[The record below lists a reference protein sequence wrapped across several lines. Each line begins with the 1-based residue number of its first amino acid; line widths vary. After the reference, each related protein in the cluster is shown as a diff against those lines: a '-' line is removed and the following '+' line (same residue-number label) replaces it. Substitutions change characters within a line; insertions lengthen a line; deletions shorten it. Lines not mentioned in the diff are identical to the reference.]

1 MLSRYMCSTG
11 KWWPFCCI
19 TAVSA
24 GSATRGENTACIL
37 LQLPPQ
43 LGENAVMAAAS
54 ARREYMCLQ
63 FLQLLESSSS
73 LLDHTLPTSEQCK

>member
-43 LGENAVMAAAS
+43 LGENAVMAAAPT
-54 ARREYMCLQ
+54 RREV
-63 FLQLLESSSS
+63 
-73 LLDHTLPTSEQCK
+73 TLCYGCCISQERIHVSAVPTAP